1 MGKNFNKTPITCDIW
16 GTTVHVVDKWKHPR
30 KNLYI
35 EITEYHKNGRCT
47 VDREILTN
55 HKPSTEEVRLKELW
69 KADLV
74 IDNKKFI
81 NWHGDKRDVKID
93 VYNYS
98 TSSTVDENLIRT
110 EEELE
115 KIGEEVLKF
124 NFPQSLLDETNFEP
138 TKMYLIFGTFRGEVI
153 V

>member
-1 MGKNFNKTPITCDIW
+1 MSTNFNKTANTCDIW
-16 GTTVHVVDKWKHPR
+16 GTTVHVVDKWKHPK

-35 EITEYHKNGRCT
+35 EITEYHKSGRCT
-47 VDREILTN
+47 VDRKILTN
-55 HKPSTEEVRLKELW
+55 YKSSIEEVRLKELW

-74 IDNKKFI
+74 IDNKRFI
-81 NWHGDKRDVKID
+81 NWHGDKRDEKID

-98 TSSTVDENLIRT
+98 TSSTVDENLVRSD
-110 EEELE
+110 EELE

-124 NFPQSLLDETNFEP
+124 NFPKSLLDELNFE
-138 TKMYLIFGTFRGEVI
+138 TTEKYLIFGTFRGV